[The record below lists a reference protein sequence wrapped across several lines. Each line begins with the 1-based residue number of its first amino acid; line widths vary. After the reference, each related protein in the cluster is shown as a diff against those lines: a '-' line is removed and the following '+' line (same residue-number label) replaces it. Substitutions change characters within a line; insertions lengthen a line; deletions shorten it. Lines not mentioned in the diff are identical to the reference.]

1 MVTALARAM
10 HCLRFM
16 NERHL
21 RRLIRRLVML
31 SAPLPLAIGG
41 AACGGSAAADA
52 SGSAGAATA
61 GGSSSGGAA
70 GSLATG
76 GSSVGG
82 ASVGGS
88 SVGGSSVGGSS
99 VGGSAGSGL
108 GGGGASAG
116 GAGAGGS
123 GTAGAGGANACSG
136 NLVGVCAGGIVTVP
150 RTCVAAGMDV
160 MGTNLPSATC
170 MEICGA
176 RGSALACSV
185 TAVDTSSV
193 TVNCFVGCAT
203 GRRPAGLCMPVAL
216 SAGELGAYFAEVC
229 QLEAASVQA
238 FRILQSELRAHGS
251 PKMLVRAAAR
261 AARDEVR
268 HTRAM
273 GALARRFGARPRAV
287 QVERGAPRSI
297 EAIALENAVE
307 GCVRETYGAL
317 LATSQARVARDPVV
331 RAAMVRIAR
340 DETRHAALSW
350 RVGRWLEARLDRGA
364 KARVEVAKRAA
375 ALELLTAAANDAPP
389 SFAAL
394 AGLPSAGQA
403 SQLVQEM
410 KRALWS

>member
-1 MVTALARAM
+1 
-10 HCLRFM
+10 
-16 NERHL
+16 
-21 RRLIRRLVML
+21 
-31 SAPLPLAIGG
+31 
-41 AACGGSAAADA
+41 
-52 SGSAGAATA
+52 
-61 GGSSSGGAA
+61 
-70 GSLATG
+70 
-76 GSSVGG
+76 
-82 ASVGGS
+82 
-88 SVGGSSVGGSS
+88 
-99 VGGSAGSGL
+99 
-108 GGGGASAG
+108 
-116 GAGAGGS
+116 
-123 GTAGAGGANACSG
+123 
-136 NLVGVCAGGIVTVP
+136 
-150 RTCVAAGMDV
+150 MDV

-170 MEICGA
+170 LEICGA
-176 RGSALACSV
+176 RGSALTCSV
-185 TAVDTSSV
+185 TTVDTSSV
-193 TVNCFVGCAT
+193 TINCFVGCAT

-216 SAGELGAYFAEVC
+216 GAGELGAYFAEVS

-238 FRILQSELRAHGS
+238 FRILHHELRAHGA

-287 QVERGAPRSI
+287 RVERGALRSI

-350 RVGRWLEARLDRGA
+350 SVGRWLEARLDRSA
-364 KARVEVAKRAA
+364 KARVEAAKRAA
-375 ALELLTAAANDAPP
+375 ALELQNAAANDVPP
-389 SFAAL
+389 SFAAV
-394 AGLPSAGQA
+394 AGLPSAAQA